1 MKPII
6 RVLSPIKSRVVTSVD
21 FRPTRSPRWPKITP
35 PRGLAIN
42 PIVKVLKARIW
53 PINGSNVGKKSL
65 GKTRAAAVPYRKK
78 SYHSMV
84 VPTVLATTA
93 STSARRAIL
102 SVDALSSIIL
112 NYSLLNGSYFKR

>member
-1 MKPII
+1 
-6 RVLSPIKSRVVTSVD
+6 
-21 FRPTRSPRWPKITP
+21 
-35 PRGLAIN
+35 
-42 PIVKVLKARIW
+42 VKVLKARIW